1 MGRPIRVRRNYWC
14 PEMYN
19 ILEAASRRVWV
30 PGFET
35 EELIAEGWLRSARY
49 GGPLN
54 KLYLWAMTAMEVY
67 IRRELQIQ
75 GREFYMRRLLSKQCR
90 HLC

>member
-1 MGRPIRVRRNYWC
+1 MGRPITVRRNCWC

-54 KLYLWAMTAMEVY
+54 KMYLWTMTAMEVY
-67 IRRELQIQ
+67 VRRELQLQ
-75 GREFYMRRLLSKQCR
+75 GRESHMKALVSNRYG
-90 HLC
+90 HLF